1 MFCIHVLNNVPVMYL
16 YILYSVIRGAKF
28 DMEHC
33 WSDESDGEDKAKTL
47 CWNIKLIDFGFARP
61 LHPDDIGDNYKN
73 KNANKPEPD
82 DSFFG
87 RSSIDSAL
95 TDKDIKLKKQ
105 DSLSLSSSYSHKRV
119 RGLSA
124 VGHEK
129 YAAPE
134 MLKNMRNF
142 SKNVLSLSSSGSRSK
157 TTKEMKKKKMHE
169 QALGDAVSDYGMT
182 TDAYSVGVT
191 LRYMLTGVPPEESI
205 SEFVARKN
213 SMVSK
218 LGRSFRKKIGKD
230 KDKRQKRYKFTSDLP
245 REASKV
251 VMGLTH
257 WKETVRTTVRS
268 ARNYEW
274 IKSSFTMKKE
284 NANHPTSN
292 DHNAEFDFLKCAL
305 ERRV

>member
-1 MFCIHVLNNVPVMYL
+1 MYL
-16 YILYSVIRGAKF
+16 YTLYSVIRGAKF
-28 DMEHC
+28 DMEPC
-33 WSDESDGEDKAKTL
+33 WSDESDDGEDMAKTL

-73 KNANKPEPD
+73 KNVNKPEPD

-87 RSSIDSAL
+87 RSNIDSAL
-95 TDKDIKLKKQ
+95 TDKNIKLKKQ

-124 VGHEK
+124 VGHK
-129 YAAPE
+129 NYAAPE
-134 MLKNMRNF
+134 MLKGIRNF

-157 TTKEMKKKKMHE
+157 ATKEMKKKKMHE
-169 QALGDAVSDYGMT
+169 QALGDAVSDYGLT

-257 WKETVRTTVRS
+257 WKESVRTTVRS

-274 IKSSFTMKKE
+274 IKSSFTMKQE
-284 NANHPTSN
+284 NSNHPTSN
-292 DHNAEFDFLKCAL
+292 DHNAKFDFLKCAL